1 LPSAYHGRRQYY
13 FAKFKIRR
21 SLPCSSHGFAD
32 LVVKHGRFGLNER
45 EVLLSMATS
54 KKKVLKRL
62 LSLTLVVVMCFGFI
76 PIPAQAT
83 AYTGLNLPHAREKP
97 ATSPENFRH
106 LAGEGCQCKRE
117 TTYCEEHTKNV

>member
-1 LPSAYHGRRQYY
+1 MLRE
-13 FAKFKIRR
+13 FEM
-21 SLPCSSHGFAD
+21 
-32 LVVKHGRFGLNER
+32 VKHRVAKIILILDRLNLFIDKADEMRKLPKACMSFEPNWLNGLTEDD
-45 EVLLSMATS
+45 
-54 KKKVLKRL
+54 
-62 LSLTLVVVMCFGFI
+62 
-76 PIPAQAT
+76 

>member
-1 LPSAYHGRRQYY
+1 MNGFSPKAYNYY
-13 FAKFKIRR
+13 
-21 SLPCSSHGFAD
+21 LYTDD
-32 LVVKHGRFGLNER
+32 LESVIKTCIWIF
-45 EVLLSMATS
+45 
-54 KKKVLKRL
+54 
-62 LSLTLVVVMCFGFI
+62 
-76 PIPAQAT
+76 

>member
-1 LPSAYHGRRQYY
+1 M
-13 FAKFKIRR
+13 KKKI
-21 SLPCSSHGFAD
+21 LIGIGAVAFVAIC
-32 LVVKHGRFGLNER
+32 FGIF
-45 EVLLSMATS
+45 LLSGAGSTYYYS
-54 KKKVLKRL
+54 Q
-62 LSLTLVVVMCFGFI
+62 I
-76 PIPAQAT
+76 DN

>member
-1 LPSAYHGRRQYY
+1 M
-13 FAKFKIRR
+13 
-21 SLPCSSHGFAD
+21 
-32 LVVKHGRFGLNER
+32 NEH
-45 EVLLSMATS
+45 
-54 KKKVLKRL
+54 
-62 LSLTLVVVMCFGFI
+62 I
-76 PIPAQAT
+76 T

>member
-1 LPSAYHGRRQYY
+1 M
-13 FAKFKIRR
+13 FKTVERIA
-21 SLPCSSHGFAD
+21 SIWYNQ
-32 LVVKHGRFGLNER
+32 LNEFTCSNIYWGQTNV
-45 EVLLSMATS
+45 ED
-54 KKKVLKRL
+54 
-62 LSLTLVVVMCFGFI
+62 
-76 PIPAQAT
+76 